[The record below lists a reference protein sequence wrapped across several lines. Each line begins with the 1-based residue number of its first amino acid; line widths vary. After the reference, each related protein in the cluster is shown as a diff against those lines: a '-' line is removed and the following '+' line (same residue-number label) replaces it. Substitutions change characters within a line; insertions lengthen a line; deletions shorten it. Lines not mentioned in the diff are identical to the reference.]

1 METTEKTLREQGI
14 DAVRAYFKEDR
25 YATLS
30 GCEITDITEDT
41 VTIELKIRPELLNA
55 NHVVMGGAIYTLADF
70 AAAVAS
76 NIDGV
81 GSVGVESS
89 IRFYAASKGSKLIAV
104 CETDRK
110 GQRLGHYTV
119 TVTDDLGKKIAGV
132 TLVMFHT

>member
-1 METTEKTLREQGI
+1 METNQKTLREQGI

-30 GCEITDITEDT
+30 GCEITNITEEA

-76 NIDGV
+76 NIDGT

-104 CETDRK
+104 CKIDRE
-110 GQRLGHYTV
+110 GRRLGHYNV

-132 TLVMFHT
+132 TLVMFHA